1 MALGNILTPVDV
13 YAIVNDL
20 VHQATGQSN
29 LAAVDTSTFITVG
42 ETLLQT
48 GPENTLNALANVL
61 GRTRFSVRPYR
72 GKFDV
77 LRMENDRWGAMTRK
91 IVPLTQDAEQTESYN
106 TDIAPTQLADGN
118 SIDHYKI
125 KKPAALQL
133 NFCGSKVVQNH
144 ITRFVDQLYGA
155 FRGED
160 EFAAFVEAYM
170 QEYENDIE
178 QQNEEER
185 RALVLN
191 AMAGIADMG
200 LTFVDLA
207 AEYNAHYGTTYT
219 RAQLLSTYFD
229 SFMKFFAATVKTW
242 SNKLTDRTMSFH
254 ANLSAYKPIL
264 RHTPKDRQ
272 KMLMFSPL
280 FTNAESNVYSG
291 LFNPQY
297 LNIGD
302 FEEIN
307 YWQAQDHPE
316 QINIKPNILNVNT
329 GESQIAAA
337 AVNLEYVV
345 GLLFDEEALAF
356 NEQFYMSSVTPLNS
370 AGLYWN
376 IYNHSRFN
384 GLCDYT
390 ENMVLF
396 VIGAGGS

>member
-1 MALGNILTPVDV
+1 MALGNTLTPVDV
-13 YAIVNDL
+13 YAIVNEL
-20 VHQATGQSN
+20 AHQATGQSN
-29 LAAVDTSTFITVG
+29 LAAVDTSTFVTVG
-42 ETLLQT
+42 ETLMQV
-48 GPENTLNALANVL
+48 GPEKTLNALGNVL

-91 IVPLTQDAEQTESYN
+91 IVPLTKDAEQTEAYN
-106 TDIAPTQLADGN
+106 TDLAPNQLANGQ

-125 KKPAALQL
+125 NKPDALQL
-133 NFCGSKVVQNH
+133 NFCGSKLVQSH

-178 QQNEEER
+178 QRNEEKR

-191 AMAGIADMG
+191 AMAGMYDMS
-200 LTFVDLA
+200 LTVVDLA

-229 SFMKFFAATVKTW
+229 SFMKFMAADVKIW
-242 SNKLTDRTMSFH
+242 SKRLTDRTMSFH

-264 RHTPKDRQ
+264 RHTPKARQ
-272 KMLMFSPL
+272 KMLMYSPL
-280 FTNAESNVYSG
+280 FISAEANVYSG

-297 LNIGD
+297 LDIGD
-302 FEEIN
+302 FEEVT

-345 GLLFDEEALAF
+345 GILFDEEALAF
-356 NEQFYMSSVTPLNS
+356 NEQFFMSSATPMNS

-384 GLCDYT
+384 DLCDYT